1 MFRLLRPETALAAIL
16 AAIPL
21 ASLCA
26 AAELD
31 SAARPV
37 VAEKPRAGDTSQPKP
52 KPNAPAKIDS
62 APDVAEEAI
71 DKARMSVPDLMLV
84 DIMLPD
90 KEGSDLVKV
99 LRQDPKTDSIPAIF
113 FSGIVTRDKSE
124 EAATEI
130 TVGDRAYKALS
141 KPFSS
146 VELMTEVRK
155 VIG

>member
-1 MFRLLRPETALAAIL
+1 MPDKKILVVDDEEEFLGLVEKTLINEGYDVITA
-16 AAIPL
+16 
-21 ASLCA
+21 
-26 AAELD
+26 
-31 SAARPV
+31 
-37 VAEKPRAGDTSQPKP
+37 TT
-52 KPNAPAKIDS
+52 
-62 APDVAEEAI
+62 AEEAI
-71 DKARMSVPDLMLV
+71 NKARMSVPDLMLV